1 MLQEDFESKFLSLV
15 DNLDFMI
22 TTFRLP
28 ADELDLDILKSI
40 KKAFKGK
47 DIEIIISDTSD
58 NSGSDELLKR
68 IENLR
73 KNKNVIQ
80 FTEEKFFKTYRKKIA
95 DASN

>member
-1 MLQEDFESKFLSLV
+1 
-15 DNLDFMI
+15 MI

-40 KKAFKGK
+40 KKAFKGR
-47 DIEIIISDTSD
+47 DIEIIISDTSE
-58 NSGSDELLKR
+58 SSKSDDLLTR

-73 KNKNVIQ
+73 KNKNVVQ

>member
-1 MLQEDFESKFLSLV
+1 
-15 DNLDFMI
+15 MI

-40 KKAFKGK
+40 KRAFKGK
-47 DIEIIISDTSD
+47 DIEIIISDTSE
-58 NSGSDELLKR
+58 SSKSDELLKR

-73 KNKNVIQ
+73 NNKNVMQ

>member
-1 MLQEDFESKFLSLV
+1 
-15 DNLDFMI
+15 MI

-40 KKAFKGK
+40 KRAFKGK
-47 DIEIIISDTSD
+47 DIEIIISDTSE
-58 NSGSDELLKR
+58 SPKADELLKR

-73 KNKNVIQ
+73 NNKNVVQ